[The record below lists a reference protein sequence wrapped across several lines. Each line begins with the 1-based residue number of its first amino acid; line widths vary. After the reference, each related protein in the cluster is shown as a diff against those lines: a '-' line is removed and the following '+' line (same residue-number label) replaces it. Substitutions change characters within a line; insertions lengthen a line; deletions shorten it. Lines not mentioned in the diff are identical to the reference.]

1 MKQKILLILLVINIL
16 FLSVVGVN
24 ANYKYESTGV
34 FNVSDG
40 EREVQLT
47 NGSNQTTSMWNA
59 DKIDL
64 TRDFVLSYKV
74 FLGSKTNYGEGM
86 TLTFHNDQQGLKA
99 IGGGDECLGVYD
111 CSGKKINNAF
121 AIEFDTTYS
130 NIPSLDYGADDTT
143 IPQIVDTNKL
153 GHVAFMIP
161 SQYTRDHYN
170 LHYNVF
176 NPLSNDSFHDV
187 LIKWNATSRMISFQ
201 FDDSVEQFHDL
212 KDYKNILKSD
222 HVFWGFTAATSA
234 IPAKFVVK
242 DIDLQYKDVTM
253 IMQVKNDNVNG
264 SYASLVNSVVN
275 DELQIKLE
283 IKSWKELSNA
293 TIQLDIQPGLEIK
306 NDTIVFN
313 NTDVNINKNNEIEI
327 KKVPLGGST
336 LTFSL
341 TNTSEQN
348 KRMSASIDSNDNARA
363 ESNSI
368 EILQNGY
375 RKLIYDGNGSDG
387 GDVDVEDAPV
397 LVGSTVFVNNPG
409 SLYKN
414 GYVFDHWNTK
424 MDDKGTQYR
433 PLDKFKISNNGNTL
447 YAIWKPIEESDIIV
461 RFLTS
466 DKGVIQGE
474 TNYAIKRGSH
484 LSAYPSV
491 KPSSGYSFV
500 GWRKGE
506 VVVDLDDY
514 IFNDDTTLMAQ
525 YVRNAK
531 KFKLTRLAEGIRY
544 ELLNGKTLTSR
555 DEIDKNHEKLS
566 IDYAFKESNGVIRN
580 TKPIYKL
587 NMVEEK
593 EKHTETNYILPIL
606 LGAFFLAML
615 GIDVYRYKKQ
625 RKENQNDNTN

>member
-1 MKQKILLILLVINIL
+1 MLSFLVINIL
-16 FLSVVGVN
+16 FLSVVSVN
-24 ANYKYESTGV
+24 ANYKHESTGV
-34 FNVSDG
+34 FNVATGD
-40 EREVQLT
+40 REFALT
-47 NGSNQTTSMWNA
+47 NGSNQTTTMWNA

-64 TRDFVLSYKV
+64 TRDFTLSYKV
-74 FLGSKTNYGEGM
+74 YLGNKTNYGEGM
-86 TLTFHNDQQGLKA
+86 TWTLHNDQKGLKS
-99 IGGGDECLGVYD
+99 IGGGDACLGAYN
-111 CSGKKINNAF
+111 CGGQNINNAF
-121 AIEFDTTYS
+121 SIEFDTTYS
-130 NIPSLDYGADDTT
+130 NIPALDHGADDTT

-161 SQYTRDHYN
+161 DQHTRDHYN

-176 NPLSNDSFHDV
+176 NPLSDDRFHDV
-187 LIKWNATSRMISFQ
+187 LIKWNATSRMISFR
-201 FDDSVEQFHDL
+201 FDDSNEQFHDL
-212 KDYKNILKSD
+212 KDYNNILKSD

-234 IPAKFVVK
+234 IPAKFMVK
-242 DIDLQYKDVTM
+242 DIDLEYKDVTM
-253 IMQVKNDNVNG
+253 IMQAKNTNING
-264 SYASLVNSVVN
+264 SYASLVNSSVN

-293 TIQLDIQPGLEIK
+293 IIKLNTQSGLVIK
-306 NDTIVFN
+306 KETLSFN
-313 NTDVNINKNNEIEI
+313 NNSVDINKNNEIQI
-327 KKVPLGGST
+327 DRIPVGT
-336 LTFSL
+336 NMLTFTLVNS
-341 TNTSEQN
+341 SEEN
-348 KRMSASIDSNDNARA
+348 KRMTASIDSDHNKTVQSNAV
-363 ESNSI
+363 

-387 GDVDVEDAPV
+387 GDIDVDNPSVP
-397 LVGSTVFVNNPG
+397 VGSNVFVINPG

-424 MDDKGTQYR
+424 MDQSGTQYR
-433 PLDKFKISNNGNTL
+433 PLDKFKIENNENIL
-447 YAIWKPIEESDIIV
+447 YAIWKPIGETDIIV

-474 TNYAIKRGSH
+474 TNYALKRGSH

-491 KPSSGYSFV
+491 KPSNGYSFV

-506 VVVDLDDY
+506 EVVDLDDY

-531 KFKLTRLAEGIRY
+531 KLKLTGLAEGIRY

-555 DEIDKNHEKLS
+555 YEIDKNHEKLS
-566 IDYAFKESNGVIRN
+566 IDYEFKESNGVINN

-606 LGAFFLAML
+606 IGAFFLAML

-625 RKENQNDNTN
+625 RKENQNDNTNR